1 MSRFARIVEDPE
13 YDEDFED
20 FEEDMDFDPEISS
33 KVFDRLVEELSPFG
47 TVNS

>member
-1 MSRFARIVEDPE
+1 MSRFARIVEVPD
-13 YDEDFED
+13 YDEDFYD

-33 KVFDRLVEELSPFG
+33 ELFDRLVEELSPFE